1 MAARPRRL
9 AQHGYNTLL
18 LRLRRDDG
26 AIVYVNGEEV
36 ARSNLPRGDVGYR
49 TPAVITVVDMGE
61 LAFND
66 FAISPRLYQGPNFVA
81 VEIHQ
86 QNPTSSDLVFDLAL
100 LGTGNAGHLP
110 EPPLSPVSMI
120 NTGADATA
128 PAVRIGP

>member
-1 MAARPRRL
+1 M
-9 AQHGYNTLL
+9 
-18 LRLRRDDG
+18 
-26 AIVYVNGEEV
+26 YVNGEEV

-120 NTGADATA
+120 NTGADANGA
-128 PAVRIGP
+128 GGADRAVARVASYETSGTTSSMNRAICSAALA